1 MNKKSGTSKASA
13 DRLVKTIIRQREKIK
28 KLTIQNR
35 RLQHQKQAA

>member
-13 DRLVKTIIRQREKIK
+13 TKLVKTIIREREKIK
-28 KLTIQNR
+28 KLTIQQR